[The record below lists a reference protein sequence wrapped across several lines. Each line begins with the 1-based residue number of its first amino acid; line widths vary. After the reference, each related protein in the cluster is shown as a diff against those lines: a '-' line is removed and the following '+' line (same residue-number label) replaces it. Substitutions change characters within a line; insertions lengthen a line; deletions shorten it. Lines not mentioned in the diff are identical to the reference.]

1 MISSGISIVSH
12 IFYRLL
18 LPIMRI
24 VSGIAKGR
32 RIFPPQIEEVR
43 PTKDRVR
50 EAVFNS
56 LRSFDLIDDRHFFDL
71 FAGSG
76 ALGLEAISRGAKS
89 ATFVDRRK
97 VCIEVIQENIEAL
110 GFGDVTDVRHC
121 DYLQVLPTTT
131 KNDIV
136 LLDPPYNFADWDYLL
151 SHLSAEAAVIEAE
164 NEIALPESWRS
175 IKVKKY
181 GSTFVNIV
189 VPADKR

>member
-1 MISSGISIVSH
+1 
-12 IFYRLL
+12 
-18 LPIMRI
+18 MRI

-32 RIFPPQIEEVR
+32 RISPPQIAEVR
-43 PTKDRVR
+43 PTKDRGR
-50 EAVFNS
+50 EAVLNS
-56 LRSFDLIDDRHFFDL
+56 LSSFDLIADRHFFDL

-76 ALGLEAISRGAKS
+76 ALGLEAISRGAKF

-97 VCIEVIQENIEAL
+97 ICIEVIQENIEAL
-110 GFGDVTDVRHC
+110 GFVDVTDVKHC
-121 DYLQVLPTTT
+121 DYLQVVPTTT

-151 SHLSAEAAVIEAE
+151 SHLLAEAVVIEAE
-164 NEIALPESWRS
+164 SEITLPESWRS

-189 VPADKR
+189 VPADTR

>member
-1 MISSGISIVSH
+1 
-12 IFYRLL
+12 
-18 LPIMRI
+18 MRI

-56 LRSFDLIDDRHFFDL
+56 LRSFDLIDGRHFFDL

-76 ALGLEAISRGAKS
+76 ALGLEALSRGAKF

-97 VCIEVIQENIEAL
+97 ACIEVIQKNIETL
-110 GFGDVTDVRHC
+110 GFIDVTDVRHC
-121 DYLQVLPTTT
+121 DYLQVATTIT

-151 SHLSAEAAVIEAE
+151 RHLSAEVAVIETE
-164 NEIALPESWRS
+164 SEISLPESWTS

-181 GSTFVNIV
+181 VSTYVNIAV
-189 VPADKR
+189 QADKR